1 MCKRGPAN
9 AGLHKVD
16 QLTIVLVRVYLLV
29 RYASK
34 SVLNYFQYSFS
45 GKRGE
50 IEMPIFE
57 DDDIDDSDDWDDEE
71 FHSDTCSVKI

>member
-1 MCKRGPAN
+1 MHA
-9 AGLHKVD
+9 ASMYGLFSFVSLPKD
-16 QLTIVLVRVYLLV
+16 GKMICLVRP
-29 RYASK
+29 S
-34 SVLNYFQYSFS
+34 LNHFLFSSS

>member
-1 MCKRGPAN
+1 MSC
-9 AGLHKVD
+9 
-16 QLTIVLVRVYLLV
+16 LVRP
-29 RYASK
+29 S
-34 SVLNYFQYSFS
+34 LNHFLFSSS